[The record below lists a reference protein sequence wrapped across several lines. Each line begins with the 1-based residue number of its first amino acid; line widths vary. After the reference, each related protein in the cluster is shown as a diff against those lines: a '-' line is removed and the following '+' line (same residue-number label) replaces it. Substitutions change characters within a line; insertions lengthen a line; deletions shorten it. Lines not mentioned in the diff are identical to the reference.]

1 MHRKIIGIL
10 ICTLLIGPIL
20 LSVSAFEQKD
30 ETLDQSTPLGSD
42 GYICGINNDFLA
54 QSFKPKL
61 SILSKVELGL
71 WKQENITGTFTISI
85 RQKLNGEDLVSKTV
99 SIDEVPWQNYGN
111 WVTID
116 FEDISVI
123 PDKRY
128 YLFFTSD
135 DTRVVFWIMTTYN
148 PYLRGQPWSLG
159 ATSNLPFWI
168 PLCLIVTKIPDLCFR
183 TYGYDSGK

>member
-1 MHRKIIGIL
+1 MRKKIIGIL
-10 ICTLLIGPIL
+10 ICMLLTGPIL

-30 ETLDQSTPLGSD
+30 ETLDQSTPLGTD
-42 GYICGINNDFLA
+42 AYLCGINNDFLA

-71 WKQENITGTFTISI
+71 WKLENITGDFTISI

-99 SIDEVPWQNYGN
+99 SIEEVPWQSYGD

-116 FEDISVI
+116 FEDITVT
-123 PDKRY
+123 PNKRY
-128 YLFFTSD
+128 YIFLTSD
-135 DTRVVFWIMTTYN
+135 DTRVVFWIMTTYT
-148 PYLRGQPWSLG
+148 PYLRGQPWTFGGS
-159 ATSNLPFWI
+159 LPFWI
-168 PLCLIVTKIPDLCFR
+168 PLCLTVTKIPDLCFR